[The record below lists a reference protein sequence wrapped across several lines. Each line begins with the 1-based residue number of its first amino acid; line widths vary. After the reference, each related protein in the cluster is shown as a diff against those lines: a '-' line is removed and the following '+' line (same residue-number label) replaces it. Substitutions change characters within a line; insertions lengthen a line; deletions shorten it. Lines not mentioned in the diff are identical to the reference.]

1 MKLYSFLSVV
11 GIVCLINSS
20 AVAAGPSLTLYNQQF
35 AVVREQVALPVV
47 QGVNAVSFS
56 DITAH
61 LEPESVVLRE
71 KSGKAT
77 LRVLEQN
84 YRNDPVSQDLLLQH
98 FEGKE
103 IDFQVTDRDGETRI
117 VRGKIIRAPYVVHTQ
132 AMQRYNDQYRYN
144 QMARAYSGGS
154 GGANTPIIEVD
165 GKLQFSLPGQPL
177 FPALGDEQILKPTL
191 HWKLAS
197 DQEIKTPLEL
207 SYISGGFNW
216 SADYNLILPEK
227 GNTLSMIGW
236 VTMDNQSGRSFKDA
250 SIKLMA
256 GDVKKIQRNDGS
268 GMRFAAAPRAAMEMS
283 VFDMDAQVTQR
294 SFDEYH
300 LYTLPR
306 KTDLLDRETKQ
317 VEFINAS
324 GIKSDLVYIYN
335 GLQVDWNRYCGWN
348 QESIRNEQAF
358 GTQANKKVWVYREFE
373 NTEENKLGIP
383 LPKGRVRFYRQDDDG
398 RLEFVGENEID
409 HTPAKEKVKV
419 YTGDAF
425 DLVGDRQRTDYKTE
439 NGTLTEAFK
448 TTVRNRKKDPVQ
460 IRVVETL
467 YRWPSW
473 EILETSDTFRK
484 VDSNTIEYLVQ
495 LAPDEEKEITY
506 TVKYSW

>member
-1 MKLYSFLSVV
+1 MKIPSFSLTI
-11 GIVCLINSS
+11 GAACLAVAS
-20 AVAAGPSLTLYNQQF
+20 AVAAEPSLTLYNQQF
-35 AVVREQVALPVV
+35 AVVREQVALPMA
-47 QGVNAVSFS
+47 QGANAVSFS

-61 LEPESVVLRE
+61 LEPESVVLRDPT
-71 KSGKAT
+71 GKAT

-84 YRNDPVSQDLLLQH
+84 YRNDPVSQDLLLQY
-98 FEGKE
+98 FEGQE
-103 IDFQVTDRDGETRI
+103 IDFQLTTDKKDI
-117 VRGKIIRAPYVVHTQ
+117 VRGKIIRAPYVAHTQ
-132 AMQRYNDQYRYN
+132 AMQRYGQQYAMA
-144 QMARAYSGGS
+144 QMARYNYNS
-154 GGANTPIIEVD
+154 GANTPIIEVD

-191 HWKLAS
+191 NWKLAS
-197 DQEIKTPLEL
+197 DHEIKTPLEL

-250 SIKLMA
+250 NVKLMA
-256 GDVKKIQRNDGS
+256 GDVKKIQRNDGY
-268 GMRFAAAPRAAMEMS
+268 GYDRNNFAAGALSRRGGYDME
-283 VFDMDAQVTQR
+283 AQVTEK

-317 VEFINAS
+317 VEFTNAS

-335 GLQVDWNRYCGWN
+335 GLQIDQNRYRGRD
-348 QESIRNEQAF
+348 QESIRGDRSF

-398 RLEFVGENEID
+398 RIEFVGENEID

-425 DLVGDRQRTDYKTE
+425 DLVGDRQRTDYKTQ
-439 NGTLTEAFK
+439 NDTLTEAFK
-448 TTVRNRKKDPVQ
+448 MTVRNRKKEPAQ